1 METDYKKI
9 FYAGM
14 INNEYPPKEK
24 KLKKT
29 GLSLRKLERAFP
41 YLLGEG
47 RGSLGKLQI
56 YFSLLP
62 EYAGKTLLGGKPKI
76 WKPETAKRLMYEA
89 GEKAYAYEDCTEQI
103 IAVDLNKYTDAIPIE
118 LWAAWLYQQRP
129 FDSICVSLS
138 PEEGEQELRQLT
150 ELIAPYLPRMKK
162 VVFRG
167 EKSQLSEMLED
178 YLYEEFG
185 IVMIETGRK
194 LPDMPNLNLN
204 SFENRLETVK
214 FLDTA
219 VKNGYNTEVD

>member
-9 FYAGM
+9 FYAGI
-14 INNEYPPKEK
+14 INNEYPPKGQ

-29 GLSLRKLERAFP
+29 GLSLRRLERVFP

-47 RGSLGKLQI
+47 RGNLGKLQI

-76 WKPETAKRLMYEA
+76 WKPEMAEKLMYGA
-89 GEKAYAYEDCTEQI
+89 GEKAYAYMDCTEQI
-103 IAVDLNKYTDAIPIE
+103 ITMDLSKYTDAIPIE
-118 LWAAWLYQQRP
+118 LWAAWLYQKKP

-138 PEEGEQELRQLT
+138 PEGGEQELWQLT
-150 ELIAPYLPRMKK
+150 ELIVPYLPRMKK
-162 VVFRG
+162 VAFRG
-167 EKSQLSEMLED
+167 QKSQLSEMLED
-178 YLYEEFG
+178 YLYEEYG
-185 IVMIETGRK
+185 IVMTETAK
-194 LPDMPNLNLN
+194 IPPDMPNLDLN
-204 SFENRLETVK
+204 CFENRFETVK